1 MTRSSQPSRLRLW
14 SPAQRLIL
22 IGFVLITSVVL
33 LIRQYFRSDYVPD
46 RQPSSGLRAAELQGK
61 LDPNTAGWEA
71 LAEIP
76 NLGEN
81 RAKQIVA
88 YREEFYRTR
97 PGKVPFQNSD
107 DLLKVK
113 GMGVSTVELIV
124 PHLMFPTTNPATASK
139 SP

>member
-1 MTRSSQPSRLRLW
+1 MTRSSQPPRLRLW
-14 SPAQRLIL
+14 SSTQRRVLIA
-22 IGFVLITSVVL
+22 FVLVTSVVL
-33 LIRQYFRSDYVPD
+33 LVRQYFRSTYIPE
-46 RQPSSGLRAAELQGK
+46 RQPSSGLRAGELQDK
-61 LDPNTAGWEA
+61 LDPNVAGWEA

-76 NLGEN
+76 NLGES

-97 PGKVPFQNSD
+97 PGRMPFENPD

-113 GMGVSTVELIV
+113 GMGVSTVESIES
-124 PHLMFPTTNPATASK
+124 HLEFPTTNPASK